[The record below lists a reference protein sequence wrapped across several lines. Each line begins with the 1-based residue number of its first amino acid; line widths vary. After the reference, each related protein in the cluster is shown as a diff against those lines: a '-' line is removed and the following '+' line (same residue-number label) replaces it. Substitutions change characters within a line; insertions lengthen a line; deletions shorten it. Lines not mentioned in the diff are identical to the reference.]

1 MPTLLF
7 LALVVL
13 VVVAPMRKKR
23 RAPLPPVT
31 DDDVFQSMRQRLGS
45 GEPMTGGDIA
55 YWADRY
61 QAKCLGFWTGHSFED
76 YLHAPMLVED
86 AARHEQQ
93 VLVFG
98 KAARRTRLVRD
109 GVMPPVLE
117 TLTRSRN

>member
-1 MPTLLF
+1 MTPLLF
-7 LALVVL
+7 LILVVL
-13 VVVAPMRKKR
+13 VLVAPVVEERT
-23 RAPLPPVT
+23 APLPPVT
-31 DDDVFQSMRQRLGS
+31 DADLFQSMRQRLAR
-45 GEPMTGGDIA
+45 GEPMSTGDIA

-61 QAKCLGFWTGHSFED
+61 HARCLYFWTGRSFEE

-98 KAARRTRLVRD
+98 AAARRTRVVRD
-109 GVMPPVLE
+109 GVLPPMLE